1 VRSRCFLCEAATGNE
16 KSNRQ
21 GRPDDAYQ
29 REPIIAPRKLKELVP
44 VMEYSK
50 RHPNRYK
57 KQEPC
62 FCEMHETHKAA
73 MLYHWFRVSL
83 YHQTQTTMILDWVE

>member
-1 VRSRCFLCEAATGNE
+1 M
-16 KSNRQ
+16 Q
-21 GRPDDAYQ
+21 
-29 REPIIAPRKLKELVP
+29 
-44 VMEYSK
+44 YSK